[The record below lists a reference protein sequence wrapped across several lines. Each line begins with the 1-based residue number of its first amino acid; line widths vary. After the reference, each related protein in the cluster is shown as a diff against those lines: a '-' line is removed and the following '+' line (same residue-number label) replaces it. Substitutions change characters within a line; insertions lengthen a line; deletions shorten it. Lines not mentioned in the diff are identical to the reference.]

1 HPSGG
6 ALMASAYSPW
16 DRSYCEGQPIGFTRN
31 CHACAGRP
39 LECEKWRV
47 RNVAKLVRRI
57 LIGSIACERDPAL
70 SFIMEDEKVF
80 GLIRVAIAAAVVI
93 ESEGDVALKVLSD
106 K

>member
-1 HPSGG
+1 
-6 ALMASAYSPW
+6 MTIAYSLW
-16 DRSYCEGQPIGFTRN
+16 DRFDCEGQPIGFTRN

-39 LECEKWRV
+39 LEFESRRV
-47 RNVAKLVRRI
+47 RNVAKFVRRI
-57 LIGSIACERDPAL
+57 LIGSIAGERDPAL